1 MSLFEAI
8 IFVVVGIAAG
18 ALSTSFGIGGGA
30 ISTPAIRALG
40 ISAITSIGTTLPSV
54 LPGVLTGMMHF
65 RGQQLIRY
73 RVVLAVAIPG
83 VVASVAGSLV
93 SHRLPGN
100 GHLIMIITAAILM
113 LNAFRISKA
122 PREAA
127 LEPTAAPEKLL
138 VPEAALLSRRNSDLN
153 SAEIPEREPPALWAE
168 SVPRPARH
176 LVRLG
181 AIGILAGLI
190 SGMLGLGGGIVLVPM
205 FVQRL
210 GLSLRESTAT
220 SLVCVGVLAIPSI
233 ITHTYIGDIDW
244 TVSALL
250 TLGTIPGAHLGAKLA
265 LRVSELWLRR
275 SAALVLSVV
284 ALVYGASEVIAL
296 LR

>member
-1 MSLFEAI
+1 MSSFEAA

-30 ISTPAIRALG
+30 LSTPAIRALG
-40 ISAITSIGTTLPSV
+40 VSAIMSIGTTLPSV
-54 LPGVLTGMMHF
+54 LPGVITGMFHY
-65 RGQQLIRY
+65 RGQKLIRY
-73 RVVLAVAIPG
+73 EVVAAVAIPG
-83 VVASVAGSLV
+83 VIASVGGSLV
-93 SHRLPGN
+93 SHSLPGN

-113 LNAFRISKA
+113 LNAIRIAKA
-122 PREAA
+122 PRNPVVDA
-127 LEPTAAPEKLL
+127 TADIDNLI
-138 VPEAALLSRRNSDLN
+138 VPEAAFLSS
-153 SAEIPEREPPALWAE
+153 SKAAPEAMAPMRKTATATAAMT
-168 SVPRPARH
+168 PRSRV
-176 LVRLG
+176 LRLG
-181 AIGILAGLI
+181 FIGILAGLI

-220 SLVCVGVLAIPSI
+220 SLVCVGVLAVPSI
-233 ITHTYIGDIDW
+233 ITHTFIGDINW

-284 ALVYGASEVIAL
+284 AMLYGAAEMIAL

>member
-1 MSLFEAI
+1 MSLFEAA

-30 ISTPAIRALG
+30 LSTPAIRALG
-40 ISAITSIGTTLPSV
+40 VSAIMSIGTTLPSV
-54 LPGVLTGMMHF
+54 LPGVITGMFHY
-65 RGQQLIRY
+65 RGQKLIRY
-73 RVVLAVAIPG
+73 DVVAAVAIPG
-83 VVASVAGSLV
+83 VIAAVAGSLV
-93 SHRLPGN
+93 SHSLPGN

-113 LNAFRISKA
+113 LNAIRIAKA
-122 PREAA
+122 PRS
-127 LEPTAAPEKLL
+127 TAADSPADIDNLL
-138 VPEAALLSRRNSDLN
+138 VPEAAFLTSPKGGTGATSPMRSAATATATASRSRL
-153 SAEIPEREPPALWAE
+153 I
-168 SVPRPARH
+168 
-176 LVRLG
+176 RLG
-181 AIGILAGLI
+181 FIGVLAGLI

-220 SLVCVGVLAIPSI
+220 SLVCVGVLAVPSI
-233 ITHTYIGDIDW
+233 ITHTFIGDINW

-275 SAALVLSVV
+275 SAALVLSAV
-284 ALVYGASEVIAL
+284 AMLYGTAELIAL
-296 LR
+296 FR